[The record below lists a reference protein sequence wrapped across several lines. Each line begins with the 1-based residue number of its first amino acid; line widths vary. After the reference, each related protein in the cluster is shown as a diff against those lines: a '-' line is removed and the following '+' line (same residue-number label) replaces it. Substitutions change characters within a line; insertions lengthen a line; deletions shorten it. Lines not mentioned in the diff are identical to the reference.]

1 MYVKIN
7 GEAVWPEVTVMQF
20 GIDSIDETGIP
31 QNVRT
36 ITDHV
41 RVKSVDF

>member
-20 GIDSIDETGIP
+20 GVDGIDETGIP
-31 QNVRT
+31 QNIRT
-36 ITDHV
+36 IADHV
-41 RVKSVDF
+41 PVKSVEF